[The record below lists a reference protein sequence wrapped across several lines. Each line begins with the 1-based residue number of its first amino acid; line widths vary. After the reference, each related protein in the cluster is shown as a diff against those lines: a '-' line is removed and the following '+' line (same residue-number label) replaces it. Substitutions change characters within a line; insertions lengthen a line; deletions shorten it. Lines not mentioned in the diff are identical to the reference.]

1 MTECLLLDIVDLV
14 LVREADDSQSL
25 LERMIVVVLVVS
37 ATIIFSFWT

>member
-1 MTECLLLDIVDLV
+1 MTECLLLDIVYLV